1 MDTFAIIKRIELRL
15 AELGM
20 SKADFY
26 NGSGISSASY
36 SQWNNGKYNPSETK
50 LRAAAN
56 CLGVSYEYLRYGK
69 LPSAP
74 DSVNYTTFAS
84 SVNNQI
90 ERRDSVMLDVTALL
104 NAAQVYLRMNSQKM
118 TEQLIAEGIQIENA
132 ADYQKL
138 KDGLI
143 TRKGVRDAV
152 QRICEKYNLDAAL
165 MERLGFSTKEE
176 APSISDEAMEV
187 ALAYMSSSPAIQSS
201 VRKLLD
207 LDYSEIRM
215 AARGNRVEKLGGVPD
230 QDEIEK
236 AISETPSET

>member
-1 MDTFAIIKRIELRL
+1 
-15 AELGM
+15 
-20 SKADFY
+20 
-26 NGSGISSASY
+26 
-36 SQWNNGKYNPSETK
+36 
-50 LRAAAN
+50 
-56 CLGVSYEYLRYGK
+56 
-69 LPSAP
+69 
-74 DSVNYTTFAS
+74 
-84 SVNNQI
+84 
-90 ERRDSVMLDVTALL
+90 MLDVTALL